1 MVGIVLCALAIF
13 IAIGVLTTISGI
25 SPRMPKMKNLSLRNR
40 EVSDQGEIVEAGEF
54 QITLSF
60 AEDLLEIG
68 TGAQIVVSGPQDG
81 QLQNN
86 GCSQISGTQAF
97 TKVAL
102 DEPGEYLVGWRVVSG
117 DGHPISGSYSFT
129 LINTSGFIA
138 NPALASRKDLRDAVV
153 VAKAAQSGWANATA
167 FNRGQILYR
176 VAEIMQGRSDQF
188 IDEICALE
196 GVTTKVAKIQVEE
209 AIDTWVWYSG
219 WCDKLSSVSG
229 SLNQVS
235 GPFYNFT
242 TPEALGVV
250 AIFAENKP
258 SLLGVVRTLA
268 PVIASGNSAVL
279 IASESYPLPAITL
292 SEVLATS
299 DVPAGVVNILTGK
312 ITELAPWVG
321 SHMEIDGVDV
331 AGLSKKQEEELKL
344 VGADNLKRIFRF
356 SPTNHPERI
365 LSFMEQKTVWHPV
378 GL

>member
-1 MVGIVLCALAIF
+1 MSRIDVNKTYKLF
-13 IAIGVLTTISGI
+13 IGGAFPRSESG
-25 SPRMPKMKNLSLRNR
+25 R
-40 EVSDQGEIVEAGEF
+40 VYEIK
-54 QITLSF
+54 
-60 AEDLLEIG
+60 
-68 TGAQIVVSGPQDG
+68 GA
-81 QLQNN
+81 N
-86 GCSQISGTQAF
+86 
-97 TKVAL
+97 KK
-102 DEPGEYLVGWRVVSG
+102 
-117 DGHPISGSYSFT
+117 
-129 LINTSGFIA
+129 FIA

-153 VAKAAQSGWANATA
+153 AAKAAQSGWANATA

-196 GVTTKVAKIQVEE
+196 GVTTKVAKVQVEE

-219 WCDKLSSVSG
+219 WCDKLSSVAG

-268 PVIASGNSAVL
+268 PVIASGNTAVL

-299 DVPAGVVNILTGK
+299 DVPGGVVNVLTGK
-312 ITELAPWVG
+312 IAELAPWVG

-365 LSFMEQKTVWHPV
+365 LSFMEQKTVWHPI

>member
-1 MVGIVLCALAIF
+1 MSRIDVNKTYKLF
-13 IAIGVLTTISGI
+13 IGGAFPRSESG
-25 SPRMPKMKNLSLRNR
+25 R
-40 EVSDQGEIVEAGEF
+40 VYEIK
-54 QITLSF
+54 
-60 AEDLLEIG
+60 
-68 TGAQIVVSGPQDG
+68 GA
-81 QLQNN
+81 N
-86 GCSQISGTQAF
+86 
-97 TKVAL
+97 KK
-102 DEPGEYLVGWRVVSG
+102 
-117 DGHPISGSYSFT
+117 
-129 LINTSGFIA
+129 FIA

-153 VAKAAQSGWANATA
+153 AAKAAHSGWANATA

-196 GVTTKVAKIQVEE
+196 GVTTKVAKVQVEE

-299 DVPAGVVNILTGK
+299 DVPGGVVNILTGK

-365 LSFMEQKTVWHPV
+365 LSFMEQKTVWHSI